1 MFNIV
6 LGYIADQEYHS
17 AAFEASKQVTT
28 KYTEL
33 RAIDVTNQSGG
44 TLWVQLWNS
53 ANAGVAGTIVGTYP
67 LPTNSTLSVTDKRF
81 PAGLYVRGSAT
92 PTGAVASAD
101 LWISASYTERPLI

>member
-17 AAFEASKQVTT
+17 AAFEASKQITT
-28 KYTEL
+28 RYTEM
-33 RAIDVTNQSGG
+33 RSIDVTNQSAG

-53 ANAGVAGTIVGTYP
+53 PDAGVTGTIVGTYP
-67 LPTNSTLSVTDKRF
+67 VPTVSTLSVTDKRF

-101 LWISASYTERPLI
+101 LWISAGWTERPYR